1 MHLQDAVIIYT
12 VHIAGSNVKFIRTL
26 SSPLASN

>member
-1 MHLQDAVIIYT
+1 MHLLDAVIIYT
-12 VHIAGSNVKFIRTL
+12 VHITGANVKFIRAL